1 MTVEGNGNSQ
11 LVYSI
16 SDKESNLQGYLAI
29 DSTVDGRAYGGLRMV
44 PAISPTTSESPHLV
58 RERMLDS
65 ILHDGATCELSLD

>member
-1 MTVEGNGNSQ
+1 MTVEANGNSQ

-16 SDKESNLQGYLAI
+16 IDKESNLQGHLAI

-65 ILHDGATCELSLD
+65 ILHDRATCELSLD